1 MAAGIVGKALIV
13 AWSFTLTSL
22 GPAPQIINLG
32 PAPTDSNYVPFF
44 MTLRNINA
52 KDAVGLQM
60 SMGTDYKNPINVLN
74 YPDMVSES
82 MNQNLNGYFP
92 YGMGG
97 NSIVPAD
104 QNLYVEYSLP
114 HAYPT
119 TDKPIAV
126 DVLAY
131 PTN

>member
-1 MAAGIVGKALIV
+1 MAAGIIGKALIV
-13 AWSFTLTSL
+13 AWSFTLSNL
-22 GPAPQIINLG
+22 GPTPQIINLG
-32 PAPTDSNYVPFF
+32 PAPTDNNYVPFF
-44 MTLRNINA
+44 MTLRNIKC

-60 SMGTDYKNPINVLN
+60 SMGTDYKTPVNVLN
-74 YPDMVSES
+74 YPDMITND
-82 MNQNLNGYFP
+82 MTQDFFGYLP
-92 YGMGG
+92 YGMVG

-119 TDKPIAV
+119 TDKPITV